1 MFLSVAAVAVCFTWA
16 MIALIYGLRGRRD
29 VLSRLSWWS
38 AGNDSMRMVKKERWE
53 LLLDAN
59 CEKDSRAG
67 KDEMGE
73 ELEGQNQKG

>member
-29 VLSRLSWWS
+29 
-38 AGNDSMRMVKKERWE
+38 AGNDSMRMAKKERWE

-59 CEKDSRAG
+59 CEKDSRAAS
-67 KDEMGE
+67 KDEKGE